1 PTVTVQERADGSAVG
16 SSVKDRSSCGSVSTA
31 TSAVSRAGST
41 RVLAIRARTCPALS
55 SDRTSSMCTSRTRAV
70 ARGPSSSWSTAER
83 SRPVA
88 GSSRT
93 TRLRAPGGS
102 QASAG
107 SANNGCGLRA
117 SSTASP
123 SRRASVTVP
132 MPRIRRAG
140 SKSTAHGSLASSSRR
155 PRVETSVRRNV
166 CASPGRPVA
175 GLPAARAPNGPP
187 RSASTARAVDVTSTT
202 ASSLTSSATAEASRD
217 SAQPV
222 NGACSAGGSP
232 SQWGSAAMQT
242 ALLTKSSPLRGPR
255 SVGMPR
261 EDRAQVRH
269 VWACESWQVGG
280 GMHEGDAVQ
289 FRSAAEGTL
298 GRREGVEAVVQP
310 RCRAG
315 RRLVEDADAAVLAP
329 RDLPERQAIDP
340 DLDSGL
346 LGQFAGR
353 VLAQVTLGQHLA
365 LRRWLD
371 RAAGELPAARRG
383 GPRGHPADQEPS
395 VVRRLGHRGE
405 QGRQPHGGSGCPAQG
420 VVAVRRPDPRQ
431 DDAVRLVAFQGRAA
445 DHRSVEQGG
454 VGPDGRLPGVVHG
467 PPVRRRQDGC
477 RGLDQG
483 QPVGVEELG
492 AERLRHAPGSGL
504 RDVTND
510 VHAGAVTVSTGPCG
524 TLESRTG
531 TTSVWASQ
539 TSRQSPPSPLLWLLL
554 RQRAAS
560 GNASATS
567 MQSPPVP
574 LL

>member
-1 PTVTVQERADGSAVG
+1 
-16 SSVKDRSSCGSVSTA
+16 
-31 TSAVSRAGST
+31 
-41 RVLAIRARTCPALS
+41 
-55 SDRTSSMCTSRTRAV
+55 
-70 ARGPSSSWSTAER
+70 
-83 SRPVA
+83 
-88 GSSRT
+88 
-93 TRLRAPGGS
+93 
-102 QASAG
+102 
-107 SANNGCGLRA
+107 
-117 SSTASP
+117 
-123 SRRASVTVP
+123 
-132 MPRIRRAG
+132 
-140 SKSTAHGSLASSSRR
+140 
-155 PRVETSVRRNV
+155 
-166 CASPGRPVA
+166 
-175 GLPAARAPNGPP
+175 
-187 RSASTARAVDVTSTT
+187 
-202 ASSLTSSATAEASRD
+202 
-217 SAQPV
+217 
-222 NGACSAGGSP
+222 
-232 SQWGSAAMQT
+232 
-242 ALLTKSSPLRGPR
+242 
-255 SVGMPR
+255 
-261 EDRAQVRH
+261 
-269 VWACESWQVGG
+269 
-280 GMHEGDAVQ
+280 
-289 FRSAAEGTL
+289 
-298 GRREGVEAVVQP
+298 
-310 RCRAG
+310 
-315 RRLVEDADAAVLAP
+315 
-329 RDLPERQAIDP
+329 
-340 DLDSGL
+340 
-346 LGQFAGR
+346 AGR

-405 QGRQPHGGSGCPAQG
+405 QGRQPHGRAWRPAQG

-524 TLESRTG
+524 TLESRTW
-531 TTSVWASQ
+531 TTSVWAAQ

-574 LL
+574 LLLVRQTAVLKSIPVLAISVILSRLLHQGEGRLRRRAAALSRSYALRHRVTRAGSSTVSSLYCDCDSR